1 MLLPTLPR
9 ALHSATGTHR
19 VSTGETHR
27 GTSQEVPRAGLSP
40 GTGKGFG
47 TVVPT
52 DTRWPRESGSGPK
65 GLRGAKLSDASAQRL
80 CGTSQPPRAP
90 RASRSEPFVE
100 VDGLQPWVF
109 LPDLSLD
116 FRLQTAHGHRAAEG
130 TRMQG
135 MEGGH
140 LLGAPGWET
149 TRTPQGHCPHGSAQT
164 FGSALLRVHR
174 DTCVHRDMCVHA
186 VSSL

>member
-1 MLLPTLPR
+1 M
-9 ALHSATGTHR
+9 
-19 VSTGETHR
+19 
-27 GTSQEVPRAGLSP
+27 
-40 GTGKGFG
+40 GFG

-80 CGTSQPPRAP
+80 CGMFQPQRAP

-116 FRLQTAHGHRAAEG
+116 FRLQAAHGHRAAKG

-149 TRTPQGHCPHGSAQT
+149 TRCHPFPTCTPQGHCPHGSAQT
-164 FGSALLRVHR
+164 FVSALLRVHR
-174 DTCVHRDMCVHA
+174 DMCVRT